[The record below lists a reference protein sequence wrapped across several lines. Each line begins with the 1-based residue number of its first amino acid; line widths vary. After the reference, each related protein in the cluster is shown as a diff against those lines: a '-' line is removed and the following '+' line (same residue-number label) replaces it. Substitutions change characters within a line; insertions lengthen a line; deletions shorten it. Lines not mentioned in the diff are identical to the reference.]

1 MWIEVNEYSI
11 NLNKI
16 NVLSSYSKYG
26 DYQHNRDKICYYVYV
41 LLDGGRIDIE
51 FETEEQCRAEIDRIK
66 EIASKALV
74 EK

>member
-1 MWIEVNEYSI
+1 MSYQAILSMVII
-11 NLNKI
+11 NIIAIRFVTMSMFCLMAEE
-16 NVLSSYSKYG
+16 
-26 DYQHNRDKICYYVYV
+26 
-41 LLDGGRIDIE
+41 IDIE